1 MPNKPRR
8 RSAPIQ
14 SSVAD
19 DRTSAPAEV
28 SIDAIR
34 DRAYE
39 IYQTRGGE
47 PGHDFDDWLKAERE
61 LHTSV
66 TSTRR

>member
-1 MPNKPRR
+1 MPNEPRR

-14 SSVAD
+14 SALAD
-19 DRTSAPAEV
+19 DRTSAPAEL
-28 SIDAIR
+28 SIHAIS

-39 IYQTRGGE
+39 LYEGRGGE
-47 PGHDFDDWLKAERE
+47 HGHDIDDWLQAERE